1 MKLIILLSII
11 TVLFFSCDGRSKA
24 VPTRNSQPVPAFFVS
39 GIYTSFEKSSY
50 CRTWDTLVVTR
61 DRRQINVYRITRLTS
76 FQRNLEDEYDT
87 IERDSSSWTG
97 SYDPTKAIMHVLD
110 QGQPLIFQPASYT
123 AYLDNHVFTKVE

>member
-1 MKLIILLSII
+1 MKLIILISII
-11 TVLFFSCDGRSKA
+11 TLLSVSCDRRSKPA
-24 VPTRNSQPVPAFFVS
+24 PTRNSQPVPPFFVS

-50 CRTWDTLVVTR
+50 CRTWDTLIVTR

-76 FQRNLEDEYDT
+76 FQRNLEDDYDS

-110 QGQPLIFQPASYT
+110 QGQPLIFQPATYT
-123 AYLDNHVFTKVE
+123 AYLDDHVFTKIE